1 MAPLALFDRKYSI
14 VLNFFIFYITFKKYV
29 EDLNF
34 TPEELSQ
41 PLFEPIDSD
50 QPNENDSRLLDKIG
64 QKMTGLFSIKAEED
78 IKELEGDFEEDD
90 KKHEKRLGFKDR
102 KIIEYENRI
111 RSYSTPDKIFRYF
124 ATYRM
129 ADDKG

>member
-1 MAPLALFDRKYSI
+1 MGHKINGF
-14 VLNFFIFYITFKKYV
+14 
-29 EDLNF
+29 
-34 TPEELSQ
+34 LS
-41 PLFEPIDSD
+41 L
-50 QPNENDSRLLDKIG
+50 
-64 QKMTGLFSIKAEED
+64 KAEED

-90 KKHEKRLGFKDR
+90 RKHEKRLGFKDR

-129 ADDKG
+129 VDDKG